1 MNSRINCSGFLV
13 IYGDNFGDV
22 VYGAVFLDS
31 VNFTNNFILE
41 YIVSVGLGRGKCNR
55 GRIFNKIIIKYCS
68 FILFFKINRLFK
80 VKFNRGSVIGS
91 V

>member
-1 MNSRINCSGFLV
+1 MNNRIDCSGLLI
-13 IYGDNFGDV
+13 IYCDNFGCI

-31 VNFTNNFILE
+31 VDFTDNFILE

-55 GRIFNKIIIKYCS
+55 GRVFNKIIIKISSCLDS
-68 FILFFKINRLFK
+68 KSNRLFK